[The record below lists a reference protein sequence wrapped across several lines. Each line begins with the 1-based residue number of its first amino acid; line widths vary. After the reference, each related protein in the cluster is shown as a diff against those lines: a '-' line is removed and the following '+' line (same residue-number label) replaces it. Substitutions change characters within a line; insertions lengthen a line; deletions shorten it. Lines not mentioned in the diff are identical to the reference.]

1 MRKAFS
7 LIELSVVIIII
18 GLLTAS
24 VTAGIGVIKS
34 AKTRA
39 IVSDLKE
46 YEASYYGF
54 FSTYS
59 GYPGDISNAAYF
71 WSTAISGDGDGNI
84 EYGTGE
90 STDEF
95 ANAWVHLAL
104 AGFVPDDFEALEY
117 PTAEDEAIDFIMI
130 YYSDLYSAFGNSIT
144 LETDSFAGVM
154 TPLEA
159 YQLDCKIDDCAPTIG
174 EVMVA
179 NGDGVTAS
187 ALTCINASDELNTK
201 DVHTDECRVIMW
213 LD

>member
-39 IVSDLKE
+39 LVSDLKE
-46 YEASYYGF
+46 YETSYYGF

-71 WSTAISGDGDGNI
+71 WSTATNGDGDGSI
-84 EYGTGE
+84 EYETGE

-104 AGFVPDDFEALEY
+104 AGFVL
-117 PTAEDEAIDFIMI
+117 MI
-130 YYSDLYSAFGNSIT
+130 LK
-144 LETDSFAGVM
+144 L
-154 TPLEA
+154 
-159 YQLDCKIDDCAPTIG
+159 
-174 EVMVA
+174 
-179 NGDGVTAS
+179 
-187 ALTCINASDELNTK
+187 
-201 DVHTDECRVIMW
+201 
-213 LD
+213 